1 MLFKLTEYARAEA
14 AFVYAAVAA
23 LSRSRGGIVSVIS
36 EEPTSR
42 VGTTRV
48 TTDDGQT
55 VEFEP
60 IEVAAPIRLE
70 WEDIAHSRVEA
81 LIATIDEAAGVQH
94 EALTKGVFRH
104 LDTLTAATGN
114 QVDATGKS
122 IFEALYEMFDKVEL
136 SFEED
141 GSISKGFVM
150 VAHPDT
156 AEKMARAEAEFTPEQ
171 RKQLDDLIDR
181 KRQEFFA
188 RRCRR
193 QLP

>member
-1 MLFKLTEYARAEA
+1 
-14 AFVYAAVAA
+14 
-23 LSRSRGGIVSVIS
+23 VSLIG

-48 TTDDGQT
+48 TTDQGQT

-60 IEVAAPIRLE
+60 ITVAAPIRLE
-70 WEDIAHSRVEA
+70 WEDIAHSRVDA

-94 EALTKGVFRH
+94 ETLTKALFGH

-114 QVDATGKS
+114 QVDAAGKS
-122 IFEALYEMFDKVEL
+122 IFEALYEMFEKVEL

-141 GSISKGFVM
+141 GSISEGFVM
-150 VAHPDT
+150 VAHPAT
-156 AEKMARAEAEFTPEQ
+156 AEKIMRAQAEFTPAQ

-188 RRCRR
+188 RRRRR